1 MTAPMG
7 DFSSLLSC
15 SRTRLEFGPGFIS
28 RLGDSARQIGG
39 SNILLVTDRGIVK
52 AGHARLAMASL
63 QAANLSVTVFD
74 GVEENPTTKH
84 VDSGVAVAKD
94 AGVDLIVGLGGGSS
108 LDCAKGINFIL
119 TNGGRMQDYWGVG
132 KATKAML
139 PSIGI
144 PTTAGTGSE
153 SQSFALIT
161 DPETHQKMACGDAKA
176 SFRIA
181 ILDPELTRTC
191 PRAVAAA
198 TGIDAI
204 SHAIE
209 TAATKKRNPASLAIS
224 REAWNLLDR
233 SFERVMRDAGD
244 DAARSDMLL
253 GAHLAGAAIE
263 QSMLGAAHA
272 CANPLTARF
281 GVTHGVAIGIMLPH
295 VIRFNSQVQNY
306 YDALTNDAMALA
318 RRVES
323 LRSAAGLPKSLRDV
337 GVDAAALPTLA
348 GEAARQ
354 WTAGFNPL
362 PVTTIELLEVYRLA
376 YS

>member
-1 MTAPMG
+1 ME
-7 DFSSLLSC
+7 SL
-15 SRTRLEFGPGFIS
+15 R
-28 RLGDSARQIGG
+28 
-39 SNILLVTDRGIVK
+39 
-52 AGHARLAMASL
+52 
-63 QAANLSVTVFD
+63 AANLNVAVFD

-84 VDSGVAVAKD
+84 VEAGVAVAKG

-108 LDCAKGINFIL
+108 LDCAKGINFIF

-161 DPETHQKMACGDAKA
+161 DPDTHQKMACGDAKA

-209 TAATKKRNPASLAIS
+209 TAATKKRNLASIALS
-224 REAWNLLDR
+224 REAWSLLDR
-233 SFERVMRDAGD
+233 SFERAMQDAGD
-244 DAARSDMLL
+244 EAARSDMLL

-281 GVTHGVAIGIMLPH
+281 HVTHGVAIGVMLPH
-295 VIRFNSQVQNY
+295 VIRFNSQSHNY
-306 YDALTNDAMALA
+306 YEAISNDAETLA
-318 RRVES
+318 RRVEE
-323 LRSAAGLPKSLRDV
+323 LRTHAQLPKSLAEL
-337 GVDAAALPTLA
+337 GIPEAALPGLA
-348 GEAARQ
+348 DEAARQ
-354 WTAGFNPL
+354 WTAGFNPA
-362 PVTTIELLEVYRLA
+362 PATATDLLEVYRLA